1 MTAIQSTTNLGML
14 LGPAVSGVAIAHVG
28 VQNVLFL
35 DAATFL
41 VSTLCLI
48 PIRMR
53 HAVAPGPP
61 QVAGTFL
68 AEILTGFRFIVVH
81 QRSVR
86 RPMLTSTFFSLGMS
100 AFVFLLPIV
109 ADDLLRAGPVQLGWL
124 WSALGAGTLVASAV
138 LSLVNQGDLRYRLW
152 IVAAALA
159 VGGLATCALP
169 SLDTPVLAGAL
180 IAAIGGSTALF
191 TPIVWAL
198 LQELTPAHLLDRVF
212 TAFSTGG
219 MASAMVGRAHYA
231 LAGIG
236 ADGPTLC
243 CRVARI
249 TSLPARASSSAVCH
263 QLLLLTTAGMR

>member
-1 MTAIQSTTNLGML
+1 MQVRLALVGSDCDPPTVTAIQSTTNLGML

-81 QRSVR
+81 QRTVR

-100 AFVFLLPIV
+100 PRSRNARRLSRPQPREPRRPPLPAV
-109 ADDLLRAGPVQLGWL
+109 DRRRGTGGRWVGDVRAPEPRH
-124 WSALGAGTLVASAV
+124 AGAGRSV
-138 LSLVNQGDLRYRLW
+138 
-152 IVAAALA
+152 
-159 VGGLATCALP
+159 
-169 SLDTPVLAGAL
+169 
-180 IAAIGGSTALF
+180 
-191 TPIVWAL
+191 
-198 LQELTPAHLLDRVF
+198 DR
-212 TAFSTGG
+212 
-219 MASAMVGRAHYA
+219 R
-231 LAGIG
+231 
-236 ADGPTLC
+236 D
-243 CRVARI
+243 RR
-249 TSLPARASSSAVCH
+249 
-263 QLLLLTTAGMR
+263 